1 MGLILNIETATNVCS
16 VALAND
22 GKILT
27 FKESLKDK
35 SHSTLLSV
43 FIEEILK
50 ENKIQV
56 SHLDAVAVSKGPG
69 SYTGLRIGVSTAKGL
84 CYGGNIPLISLNTLK
99 IMAFGII
106 NNQKLDKTKFAAKN
120 NILLCPMIDA
130 RRLEVFTAIYDY
142 LNHTIEDTQAK
153 IINPSSYDKYLNN
166 NNLIF
171 FGTGANKCFKI
182 LKNKNALFIEDFN
195 TSARY
200 MIMLSEEAYKKKIF
214 ENVAYFEPY
223 YLKDFIA
230 TVPKKSNS

>member
-16 VALAND
+16 VALANN
-22 GKILT
+22 GNLLS

-50 ENKIQV
+50 ENKISV
-56 SHLDAVAVSKGPG
+56 SQLDAVAVSKGPG

-106 NNQKLDKTKFAAKN
+106 NNRILDKMKFTSIN
-120 NILLCPMIDA
+120 NTLLCPMIDA
-130 RRLEVFTAIYDY
+130 RRLEVFTAIYDH
-142 LNHTIEDTQAK
+142 LNQTIEDTQAR
-153 IINPSSYDKYLNN
+153 IISSSSFDKYLDNKK
-166 NNLIF
+166 LIF
-171 FGTGANKCFKI
+171 FGTGANKCSKI
-182 LKNKNALFIEDFN
+182 IKSKNALFIEKFN

-200 MIMLSEEAYKKKIF
+200 MIMLSEDAYIKEKF

>member
-22 GKILT
+22 GKLIS

-35 SHSTLLSV
+35 SHSSLLSV

-50 ENKIQV
+50 ENKISI

-84 CYGGNIPLISLNTLK
+84 CYGGNIPLISLNTLN

-106 NNQKLDKTKFAAKN
+106 NNQILNKMTFTSINKT
-120 NILLCPMIDA
+120 LLCPMIDA
-130 RRLEVFTAIYDY
+130 RRLEVFTAIFDH
-142 LNHTIEDTQAK
+142 LNRTIEDTRAI
-153 IINPSSYDKYLNN
+153 IINSSSYDKYLNN
-166 NNLIF
+166 KKLIF
-171 FGTGANKCFKI
+171 FGTGANKCSKI
-182 LKNKNALFIEDFN
+182 IKSKNALFIENFN

-200 MIMLSEEAYKKKIF
+200 MISLSEDAYKNEKF
-214 ENVAYFEPY
+214 ENVAYFEPF

-230 TVPKKSNS
+230 TVPKKSNL